1 LGWQE
6 GERKKRMD
14 RVKERGMNGRKVERE
29 GDRDKEG
36 REKYS
41 ILFNLQ

>member
-1 LGWQE
+1 MHSQSQIE
-6 GERKKRMD
+6 KD